1 MQIGFVFFA
10 FLVVFLLIAS
20 GGMLLFYR
28 ESMLQRI
35 SEVINPRPK
44 PKSLMGTIQQT
55 GLSIGTVVQQFQNV
69 LPKSQAEV
77 SVMLQRLIRAGYR
90 KESAVKVFYGCK
102 VLIPLLLCAVVL
114 VSGLGHIISPF
125 FAYAA
130 ALGVGF
136 LAPDFWLGNRIK
148 KRQGK
153 IRRGLP
159 DVLDL
164 LIICIE
170 AGLSMDQASARTSV
184 ELRLAQPEM
193 CDELSIVVLEQ
204 RAGRPRAESWKHLAE
219 RTDVDCVRNLVSM
232 LVQSE
237 QFGTS
242 VAKTLRVHSDTLR
255 TQRVQAV
262 EEAAAKTTIKL
273 IFPLVLF
280 IFPALFLVTLG
291 PAIISMMGNFK
302 TLFGAQ

>member
-1 MQIGFVFFA
+1 MAFVFITFGA
-10 FLVVFLLIAS
+10 VFLLVAS

-28 ESMLQRI
+28 EAMLERI
-35 SEVINPRPK
+35 SDVINPQTK
-44 PKSLMGTIQQT
+44 KQKTLMSAIQET
-55 GLSIGTVVQQFQNV
+55 GLSIGGVVEQFQNV

-77 SVMLQRLIRAGYR
+77 SVVLQRLTRAGYR
-90 KESAVKVFYGCK
+90 KESAVKIFYGSK
-102 VLIPLLLCAVVL
+102 VLVPLLLCALAL
-114 VSGLGHIISPF
+114 VTGLGAWSPF
-125 FAYAA
+125 FIYISC
-130 ALGVGF
+130 LGLGF
-136 LAPDFWLGNRIK
+136 LAPDFWLGRQIS
-148 KRQGK
+148 KRQKK

-170 AGLSMDQASARTSV
+170 AGLSLDQATSRTAE
-184 ELRLAQPEM
+184 ELRNAQPEL
-193 CDELSIVVLEQ
+193 CDELGIVVLEQ
-204 RAGRPRAESWKHLAE
+204 RAGRPRAEAWRHLAE

-242 VAKTLRVHSDTLR
+242 IAKTLRVHSDTLR

-273 IFPLVLF
+273 IFPLVFF
-280 IFPALFLVTLG
+280 IFPSLFLVALG
-291 PAIISMMGNFK
+291 PAVISMMDSFK
-302 TLFGAQ
+302 LLNGGH